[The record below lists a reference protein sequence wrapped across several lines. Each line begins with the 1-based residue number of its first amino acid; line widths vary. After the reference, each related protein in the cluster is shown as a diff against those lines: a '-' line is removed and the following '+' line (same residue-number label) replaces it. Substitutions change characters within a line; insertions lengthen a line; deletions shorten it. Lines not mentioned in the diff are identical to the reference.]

1 MKVEKILME
10 NAEKMEKQR
19 KAWGMIPTGG
29 SVALAVSSCT
39 FRKKRSKRVPISET
53 AAKRPRRALKKR
65 GS

>member
-1 MKVEKILME
+1 
-10 NAEKMEKQR
+10 MEKQR

-39 FRKKRSKRVPISET
+39 FRKKRSKSVPISET